1 MKLSNQGGS
10 SVKYKAQLM
19 EEEAVRRALTRLSY
33 EILEKSSDMSKVVLV
48 GIRTRGV
55 PLAKYIA
62 ENIRRNA
69 NVTVPVAELDITLYR
84 DDVTAVA
91 DSPLVKSVDIPFD
104 IGGKEVVLVDDVLY
118 TGRTTRAAIDA
129 LFSVGR
135 PDKIRLA
142 VLIDRGH
149 RELPIRP
156 DYVGKN
162 VPTSHKE
169 AVRVNLEPTD
179 GKTDVEL
186 YEREEEE

>member
-1 MKLSNQGGS
+1 M
-10 SVKYKAQLM
+10 KYKARLM

-33 EILEKSSDMSKVVLV
+33 EILEKSSDLSQVVLV

-55 PLAKYIA
+55 PLAHYIA
-62 ENIRRNA
+62 ENIRKNA
-69 NVTVPVAELDITLYR
+69 GVTVPVAELDITLYR

-91 DSPLVKSVDIPFD
+91 ESPLVKSVDIPFD
-104 IGGKEVVLVDDVLY
+104 IGGREVVLVDDVLY

-135 PDKIRLA
+135 PGKIRLA

-156 DYVGKN
+156 DFVGKN
-162 VPTSHKE
+162 IPTSRE
-169 AVRVNLEPTD
+169 ELISVRVPSVD
-179 GKTDVEL
+179 GEL
-186 YEREEEE
+186 GVKLFTI